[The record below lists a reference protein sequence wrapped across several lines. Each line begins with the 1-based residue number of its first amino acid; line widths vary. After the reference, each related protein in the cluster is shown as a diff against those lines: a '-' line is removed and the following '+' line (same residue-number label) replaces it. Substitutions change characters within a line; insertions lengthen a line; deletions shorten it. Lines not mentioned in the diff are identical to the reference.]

1 MQTLSEF
8 SGIPLSQETGI
19 GALTLPRFIHDLA
32 SRHAER
38 CAICWRDLSG
48 EDQRWSYQE
57 LLQKAEQVAQS
68 LTALGVSKGSRV
80 GILVSNRPEWLFCL
94 FGASM
99 TGAVTVALN
108 TFSTRQELIHQLKF
122 ADLSVV
128 LLEAEVASKN
138 FVEDFLAIC
147 PALQA
152 QQSEAFA
159 IDEFPF
165 LRHVACI
172 DRGKARGGILDWEKF
187 LARGAAIPVSLVRAS
202 AAAADPVDD
211 GLIFFSSGST
221 ALPKAIRHTHRA
233 ATLQCWR
240 LAKIYDYDE
249 SVRTWN
255 ANGYFFSGNFAMAFA
270 TLCRGGCLVML
281 RYFDP
286 EQALELIQRE
296 KVSCIIAWPHQEARL
311 KDCPQ
316 WETGDFSTA
325 HWVVPD
331 SVFLS
336 HPTVSTDWGGFN
348 GYGSTETFTFVTL
361 ARVDGPISDAM
372 GPPLPGNTIRIVDPD
387 TGATLPLGQTGEI
400 VVKGPTLTP
409 GYLKIAPEEAFDSE
423 GFLHTAD
430 AGYLSE
436 EGILHWEGR
445 LSDIIKTGGAN
456 VSPAE
461 IDAVIAGHPAIRSSH
476 TIGIPHQTLGEIVVS
491 CIVLREGQQLTASD
505 VKDYAK
511 QTLSG
516 YKVPR
521 EVLFLNQGELPMTG
535 TNKVK
540 LAGLRD
546 IAARRLSGD

>member
-8 SGIPLSQETGI
+8 SGVPLSQEQGI
-19 GALTLPRFIHDLA
+19 GALTLPAFIQEVA
-32 SRHAER
+32 ARYTERHSLY
-38 CAICWRDLSG
+38 WRDLG
-48 EDQRWSYQE
+48 GVDQRWTYQE
-57 LLQKAEQVAQS
+57 LLQKSEQVAQS

-80 GILVSNRPEWLFCL
+80 GILASNRPEWLFCL
-94 FGASM
+94 FGAAMS
-99 TGAVTVALN
+99 GAVVVALN

-128 LLEAEVASKN
+128 LVEAEVASKN
-138 FVEDFLAIC
+138 FIEDFLAMC
-147 PALQA
+147 PALEKKQGDTL
-152 QQSEAFA
+152 A

-165 LRHVACI
+165 LRHVVCI
-172 DRGKARGGILDWEKF
+172 DLGKASGGILDWEEF
-187 LARGAAIPVSLVRAS
+187 LAKGAAIPVSLVRAS
-202 AAAADPVDD
+202 AAAVHPIDD

-240 LAKIYDYDE
+240 LAKMYDYDE
-249 SVRTWN
+249 TVRTWN

-286 EQALELIQRE
+286 DQALELIQRE

-311 KDCPQ
+311 KECPQ
-316 WETGDFSTA
+316 WETGDFSA
-325 HWVVPD
+325 ARWLIPD

-336 HPTVSTDWGGFN
+336 HATVSIDWGGFN

-361 ARVDGPISDAM
+361 THIDGPISDYM
-372 GPPLPGNTIRIVDPD
+372 GLPLPGNTIRIVDPD
-387 TGATLPLGQTGEI
+387 TGATLPLGQMGEI

-409 GYLKIAPEEAFDSE
+409 GYLKIAPEEVFDSE

-430 AGYLSE
+430 AGYFSK
-436 EGILHWEGR
+436 EGVLYWEGR

-461 IDAVIAGHPAIRSSH
+461 IDAVIAGHPAILSSH
-476 TIGIPHQTLGEIVVS
+476 TVGIPHPTLGEIVVT
-491 CIVLREGQQLTASD
+491 CIVLREGRQVTASD
-505 VKDYAK
+505 IREYAK

-521 EVLFLNQGELPMTG
+521 EVLFLNQDELPLTG

-546 IAARRLSGD
+546 IAARRLSGN